1 MYARLVSMKLKND
14 AVEEFAKIFETQVIP
29 ILSKQE
35 GFRHAIT
42 LVSRDRTEVTGIS
55 FWTKRQNA
63 ENYNDTDYAEV
74 VKTLS
79 KVIEGTPEVKS
90 FIVASSTLRKNSVAQ
105 PI

>member
-1 MYARLVSMKLKND
+1 MYARLVSMKLKNE

-63 ENYNDTDYAEV
+63 EHYNDTDYAEV

-79 KVIEGTPEVKS
+79 NVIEGTPEVKS
-90 FIVASSTLRKNSVAQ
+90 FIVASSTLRKSSVAQ